1 MEASSRRP
9 WQRTRVA
16 DISVVPSLGA
26 RDDVFRDA
34 IRDAALF
41 QLGPPVLVV
50 PEEVS
55 SQFGKTV
62 VVAWKDSVEAVRA
75 VMAAAAFFARASFS
89 QSPRANRTTR
99 LWARADYLTLTGL
112 KVEAVRI
119 VSRFDTIAKT
129 LLHEAASVEPY

>member
-26 RDDVFRDA
+26 RDDVFREA

-41 QLGPPVLVV
+41 QLGRPVLVV

-62 VVAWKDSVEAVRA
+62 VVAWKDSVEAIRA
-75 VMAAAAFFARASFS
+75 VMAAAPFFAKASFS
-89 QSPRANRTTR
+89 QSPRANGTTR
-99 LWARADYLTLTGL
+99 LSGRGP
-112 KVEAVRI
+112 I
-119 VSRFDTIAKT
+119 ISR
-129 LLHEAASVEPY
+129 